1 MRNFL
6 LILTSILA
14 LNSVAAAS
22 DVVSGELGNW
32 AVEDSLIQTQYI
44 DEVLHLT
51 VDHQGIL
58 DSIAALSEAQGRTV
72 AEGITNVF
80 ALYDT
85 LLAATAGGEDP
96 TDSGDQTCG
105 CENPSYELQ
114 GPCQG
119 YGFAWYGT
127 CDEFQSCGD
136 SLTYNNYKYPTVE
149 IGNDCWFAENLRSGT
164 DSAGDTIP
172 SGLSDTD
179 WENTTE
185 PAFTILDEGGANEE
199 ANLEAYGLLYN
210 WYAVTEGLCPS
221 GWHVATAD
229 EYQAIIDANGGST
242 VAGEAMKASDTDDPT
257 WNGTNT
263 TGFDAVAGGRRQP
276 DGSFGTLNAFIWTSD
291 NGGDNATHLRLKH
304 STNDADII
312 QKSKAHGMSVRCV
325 QDTD

>member
-44 DEVLHLT
+44 DEVLHFT

-58 DSIAALSEAQGRTV
+58 DSIAALSEAQGRIV

-85 LLAATAGGEDP
+85 LLASTAGGEDS
-96 TDSGDQTCG
+96 TDS
-105 CENPSYELQ
+105 
-114 GPCQG
+114 
-119 YGFAWYGT
+119 
-127 CDEFQSCGD
+127 DEFQSCGD

-149 IGNDCWFAENLRSGT
+149 IGNDCWFAENLRSET
-164 DSAGDTIP
+164 DSDGATIP
-172 SGLSDTD
+172 SGLSNTD
-179 WENTTE
+179 WENATE

-291 NGGDNATHLRLKH
+291 NGGDNATYLRLQH
-304 STNDADII
+304 YTNQADIL
-312 QKSKAHGMSVRCV
+312 QRPKVHGMSVRCA

>member
-1 MRNFL
+1 MQNSLRMRHFFFV
-6 LILTSILA
+6 LA
-14 LNSVAAAS
+14 LALSFGAVSAQDTSTVS
-22 DVVSGELGNW
+22 DFQTFEIIDNNKIFTTIHFDRAL
-32 AVEDSLIQTQYI
+32 DSLSAFDSAEANRFDFVRATEVDGTIYFEEDIQL
-44 DEVLHLT
+44 V
-51 VDHQGIL
+51 V
-58 DSIAALSEAQGRTV
+58 DSINAILGAS
-72 AEGITNVF
+72 
-80 ALYDT
+80 
-85 LLAATAGGEDP
+85 
-96 TDSGDQTCG
+96 SGDDT
-105 CENPSYELQ
+105 S
-114 GPCQG
+114 
-119 YGFAWYGT
+119 
-127 CDEFQSCGD
+127 DEFQSCGD

-149 IGNDCWFAENLRSGT
+149 IGNDCWFAENLRTET
-164 DSAGDTIP
+164 DSDGATIP
-172 SGLSDTD
+172 SGLSNTD
-179 WENTTE
+179 WENATE

-276 DGSFGTLNAFIWTSD
+276 DGSFGTLNAFIWTSN

-304 STNDADII
+304 YTNDADII
-312 QKSKAHGMSVRCV
+312 QKSKAQGMSVRCA

>member
-44 DEVLHLT
+44 DEVLHFT
-51 VDHQGIL
+51 VNHQGIL

-85 LLAATAGGEDP
+85 LLAATAGGEDS
-96 TDSGDQTCG
+96 TDS
-105 CENPSYELQ
+105 
-114 GPCQG
+114 
-119 YGFAWYGT
+119 
-127 CDEFQSCGD
+127 DEFQSCGD

-149 IGNDCWFAENLRSGT
+149 IGNDCWFAENLRTET
-164 DSAGDTIP
+164 DSDGATIP

-179 WENTTE
+179 WADATE

-229 EYQAIIDANGGST
+229 EYQAIIDDNGGST

>member
-72 AEGITNVF
+72 AEGIINVF

-96 TDSGDQTCG
+96 T
-105 CENPSYELQ
+105 
-114 GPCQG
+114 
-119 YGFAWYGT
+119 
-127 CDEFQSCGD
+127 DEFQSCGD

-149 IGNDCWFAENLRSGT
+149 IGSDCWFAENLRTET
-164 DSAGDTIP
+164 DSAGATIP

-179 WENTTE
+179 WENATE